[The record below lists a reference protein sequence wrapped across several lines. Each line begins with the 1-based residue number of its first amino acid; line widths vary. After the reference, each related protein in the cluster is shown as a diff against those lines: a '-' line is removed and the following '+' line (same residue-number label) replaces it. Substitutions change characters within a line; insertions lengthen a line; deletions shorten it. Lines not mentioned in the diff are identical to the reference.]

1 MESPE
6 RAAGRLL
13 SDYPRQAGLPA
24 PLIPDAHRRE
34 SAVAATTPAPPNAA
48 SSHHIAV
55 IPCRWGASRF
65 PGKPL
70 AQLGGRPLLWHV
82 HQRCLE
88 AQRVDGVVVA
98 TDDARIEKACRDLGI
113 ECMRTGEHLTGTDR
127 VAECAELLPADAYIN
142 VQGDEPFISP
152 AAIDAVSEALEHL
165 AHGTLAVNAYTE
177 LDDVG
182 AVLDHNVVKVV
193 IDAQHKALLFS
204 RQPIPYPRGDRP
216 RYLRQLGLYGFTSSA
231 LSLFR
236 HLPQGPLE
244 RTEGVEMLRFVE
256 HGHGVRMLSVPDHGI
271 AVDTPDD
278 LARASMLLRSERPLQ

>member
-1 MESPE
+1 
-6 RAAGRLL
+6 
-13 SDYPRQAGLPA
+13 
-24 PLIPDAHRRE
+24 
-34 SAVAATTPAPPNAA
+34 VAATTAAPP
-48 SSHHIAV
+48 STPPRRHIAV

-70 AQLGGRPLLWHV
+70 AQLGDKPLLWHV

-88 AQRVDGVVVA
+88 AKRLDGVVVA
-98 TDDARIEKACRDLGI
+98 TDDERIEAACQELGI
-113 ECMRTGEHLTGTDR
+113 ECVRTGEHLTGTDR
-127 VAECAELLPADAYIN
+127 VAECAERLPAGAYIN

-152 AAIDAVSEALEHL
+152 VAIDAVSEALEHL
-165 AHGTLAVNAYTE
+165 VPGTLAVNAYTE

-193 IDAQHKALLFS
+193 VDAESNALLFS

-216 RYLRQLGLYGFTSSA
+216 KYLRQLGLYGFTGTA

-256 HGHGVRMLSVPDHGI
+256 HGHGVRMLRVIDDGL
-271 AVDTPDD
+271 AVDTPED
-278 LARASMLLRSERPLQ
+278 LARASTLLHSQPVR

>member
-1 MESPE
+1 M
-6 RAAGRLL
+6 
-13 SDYPRQAGLPA
+13 
-24 PLIPDAHRRE
+24 
-34 SAVAATTPAPPNAA
+34 AATTTAPPHTARR
-48 SSHHIAV
+48 HHVAV

-70 AQLGGRPLLWHV
+70 AQLGGKPLLWHV

-88 AQRVDGVVVA
+88 AKRLDGVVVA
-98 TDDARIEKACRDLGI
+98 TDDERIERVCHELGI
-113 ECMRTGEHLTGTDR
+113 ESMRTGQHLTGTDR
-127 VAECAELLPADAYIN
+127 VAECAAHLPADAYIN

-165 AHGTLAVNAYTE
+165 APGTLAVNAYTV

-193 IDAQHKALLFS
+193 VDAEENALVFS

-216 RYLRQLGLYGFTSSA
+216 RYRRQLGLYGFTGAA
-231 LSLFR
+231 LSLFQQ
-236 HLPQGPLE
+236 LPQGPLE

-256 HGHGVRMLSVPDHGI
+256 HGHGVRMLPVIDDGL
-271 AVDTPDD
+271 AVDTPED
-278 LARASMLLRSERPLQ
+278 LVRAGSLLRSRPIN

>member
-1 MESPE
+1 M
-6 RAAGRLL
+6 AA
-13 SDYPRQAGLPA
+13 
-24 PLIPDAHRRE
+24 IT
-34 SAVAATTPAPPNAA
+34 TTPPNTARR
-48 SSHHIAV
+48 HHVAV

-70 AQLGGRPLLWHV
+70 AQLGGQPLLWHV

-88 AQRVDGVVVA
+88 AERLDGVVVA
-98 TDDARIEKACRDLGI
+98 TDDERIERVCRELGI
-113 ECMRTGEHLTGTDR
+113 ECMRTGQHLTGTDR
-127 VAECAELLPADAYIN
+127 VAECATRLLADAYIN

-165 AHGTLAVNAYTE
+165 PPGILAVNAYTE

-193 IDAQHKALLFS
+193 ADAEENALMFS

-216 RYLRQLGLYGFTSSA
+216 RYRRQLGLYGFTGTA
-231 LSLFR
+231 LSLFQ

-256 HGHGVRMLSVPDHGI
+256 HGHSVRMLPVIDDSL
-271 AVDTPDD
+271 AVDTPED
-278 LARASMLLRSERPLQ
+278 LARADSHLCSHRAD